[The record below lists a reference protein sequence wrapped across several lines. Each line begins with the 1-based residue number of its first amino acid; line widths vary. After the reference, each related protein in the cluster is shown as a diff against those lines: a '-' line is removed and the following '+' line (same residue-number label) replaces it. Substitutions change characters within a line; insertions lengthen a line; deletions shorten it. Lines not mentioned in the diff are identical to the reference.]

1 MDKNSIFVRRKGKLI
16 VNQGPEKVLCLD
28 VLATALKNIEKLGF
42 MFSEKLIN
50 AVRTMNEKE
59 FLYFYNTLIHDLQEM
74 TGENRSFRPMY
85 PNFPT
90 QVMDMEEAELYLN
103 AIVHYFSVAVRDSI
117 GINLPNNCLPIYE
130 KVIRSPLI
138 ERTDLRILDLAI
150 DEDFIL
156 MIQNL
161 ISAKS
166 SISEIDKQDI
176 AWAIEQMD
184 DPASLLPDSIPLKEN
199 IGYIVA
205 QMLQFKKADVNVIS
219 RYFDTATEV
228 LRLAVALSGGDIS
241 LASNTRFKSFNRPER
256 RLLMTL
262 LDSVNHLEE
271 DMLRHKEAWK
281 RLGERLHP
289 GEFKSKYSKVYEAFE
304 AVRGNVAFQTFG
316 GKLEHVLGQKD
327 AMAAVT
333 LLKKRPGDFARRLD
347 HIIRISEEPQQVV
360 KSFSEVVGSVSTRV
374 LLQVHAHF
382 KNRNNG
388 SDIRVFFPKG
398 NVGKA
403 ISITNELIHIEEE
416 ICCLVVSAIEE
427 ELVTRF
433 SKLPPFGKVFVDKE
447 LQDYLVPFSQRSA
460 SRSIRTISRGS
471 QLKIPDGDTIRAY
484 VWWRNMD
491 GDDPW
496 ETRVDLDLSVT
507 IFDEKWKFMDQVSY
521 TNLRSNGFRMFHSGD
536 ITDAPKGA
544 AEFIDMDIPSIV
556 KNGGR
561 YVIVNV
567 NCFTGQSYG
576 ELPECFA
583 GWMIRK
589 EARSGE
595 IFEPKTVVDKF
606 DITADTQICIPV
618 IFDLAERKAIW
629 SDIALRRNPNYAINI
644 EGNLI
649 GIAATG
655 KSLTSLTK
663 PTLYDLF
670 MLHANARGTL
680 VEIQKEADTIFSVN
694 EGITPFEIEKILADF
709 LV

>member
-1 MDKNSIFVRRKGKLI
+1 MSKNSIFVRRKGKLI

-59 FLYFYNTLIHDLQEM
+59 FLYFYNTLILDLQEM
-74 TGENRSFRPMY
+74 TGAHRSFRPMY

-103 AIVHYFSVAVRDSI
+103 AIVHYFSVAVKDSI
-117 GINLPNNCLPIYE
+117 GVNLPNNGLPKYE
-130 KVIRSPLI
+130 KVMRSPLI
-138 ERTDLRILDLAI
+138 ERTDLRILELSKE
-150 DEDFIL
+150 EDFIL

-161 ISAKS
+161 ISAKT
-166 SISEIDKQDI
+166 SISGIDKQDV
-176 AWAIEQMD
+176 AWAIEHMD
-184 DPASLLPDSIPLKEN
+184 DIASLLPDSIPLKEN
-199 IGYIVA
+199 VAFIVA
-205 QMLQFKKADVNVIS
+205 QLLQFKKADVNVIS
-219 RYFDTATEV
+219 RYFETATDV
-228 LRLAVALSGGDIS
+228 LRLAVALSGGDVS
-241 LASNTRFKSFNRPER
+241 LASSTRFKSFNRQER
-256 RLLMTL
+256 RLLMSL
-262 LDSVNHLEE
+262 LDSVNHPEE

-281 RLGERLHP
+281 RLSERLHP
-289 GEFKSKYSKVYEAFE
+289 GEFKSKYLKVYQAFE
-304 AVRGNVAFQTFG
+304 AVRGNVPLQTFG
-316 GKLEHVLGQKD
+316 GKLEHLLEQKD
-327 AMAAVT
+327 ALAAIT

-360 KSFSEVVGSVSTRV
+360 KSFSGVVGSVSTRV

-416 ICCLVVSAIEE
+416 ICCSVVSIIEE

-433 SKLPPFGKVFVDKE
+433 SELPPFGKVFVDKE

-471 QLKIPDGDTIRAY
+471 QINIPDGDTIRAY

-589 EARSGE
+589 EPRSGE

-629 SDIALRRNPNYAINI
+629 ADIALRRNPNYEINI

-655 KSLTSLTK
+655 KSMTSLKK

-670 MLHANARGTL
+670 MLHAHARGKH
-680 VEIQKEADTIFSVN
+680 VELKKEADTIFSVK
-694 EGITPFEIEKILADF
+694 EGITPFEIEKIMAEF